1 MLADLG
7 GLLRSE
13 VSLPNPELA
22 CSAAATIFCRYRGK
36 ELPPG
41 KERPQLVASLGGR
54 RSQNQKY
61 CPMFAKKTQREKWL
75 KNLPGR
81 KGEAGTVNSFAV
93 TAGVGGGAPL
103 VKHACFQGT
112 GFKLAR

>member
-22 CSAAATIFCRYRGK
+22 CSAAAAIFCRYRGK

-61 CPMFAKKTQREKWL
+61 CPMFAKKT
-75 KNLPGR
+75 
-81 KGEAGTVNSFAV
+81 
-93 TAGVGGGAPL
+93 
-103 VKHACFQGT
+103 
-112 GFKLAR
+112 